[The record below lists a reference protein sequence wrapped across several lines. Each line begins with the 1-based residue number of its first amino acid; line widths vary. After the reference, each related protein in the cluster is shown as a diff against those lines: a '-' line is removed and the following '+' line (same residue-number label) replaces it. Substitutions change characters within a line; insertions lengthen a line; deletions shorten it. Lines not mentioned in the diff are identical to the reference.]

1 VSARPNESPSN
12 GDHRRCAC
20 PTCGST
26 SSISTGPEAPQFE
39 MVAGDE
45 TFMQP
50 DYFVRECGNCGLLFR
65 TPTLSQSTLDRYY
78 AKMDFREWE
87 IDGFF
92 PSERRVLRILSDVSS
107 GSAILDFGCSSG
119 RLLAPL
125 VGIHDC
131 YGVEVNA
138 AAAFEAE
145 NKGMKILSPDD
156 LKATG
161 APKFR
166 AIVMV
171 DAFEHFLF
179 PLELLDALSQRLMDD
194 GLFLIATGNGDAA
207 ACRRDPALFWYFRN
221 LQHLCM
227 LTRKHADF
235 ICDQL
240 GLRVDQW
247 IELTHYD
254 LSLREKTVQVLQNFI
269 FWQFRRRTL
278 LARCVL
284 RFVPGMHGLKAGKVA
299 PTYTCSR
306 DHVVAVLRK

>member
-1 VSARPNESPSN
+1 VIAQPDESASN
-12 GDHRRCAC
+12 GDHARWAC

-26 SSISTGPEAPQFE
+26 SSISTGPEAPQFA

-45 TFMQP
+45 TFVQP

-92 PSERRVLRILSDVSS
+92 PTERGVLKILHDVSP

-138 AAAFEAE
+138 AAALEAE
-145 NKGMKILSPDD
+145 NKGIKILSPDD
-156 LKATG
+156 LKAAG

-171 DAFEHFLF
+171 DAFEHFLS

-194 GLFLIATGNGDAA
+194 GLLLIATGNGDAA
-207 ACRRDPALFWYFRN
+207 VCRRDPALFWYFRN

-227 LTRKHADF
+227 LTRKHAAF
-235 ICDQL
+235 ICDRL
-240 GLRVDQW
+240 GLDVEQW

-284 RFVPGMHGLKAGKVA
+284 RFLPGMHGLKAGKVA
-299 PTYTCSR
+299 PTCTCSR